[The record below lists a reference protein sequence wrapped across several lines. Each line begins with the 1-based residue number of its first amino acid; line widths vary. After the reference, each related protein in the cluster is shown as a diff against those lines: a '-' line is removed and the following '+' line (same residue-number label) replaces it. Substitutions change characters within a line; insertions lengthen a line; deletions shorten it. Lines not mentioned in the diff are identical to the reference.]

1 MRALSILT
9 ALGLIIVAANTAQP
23 ETRQFAV
30 MGIGTS
36 TCAVFA
42 NMYKGD
48 PQFAEQQ
55 FFVWAQGYLSGWN
68 HGLMITGQPMFDMGS
83 LSTQRQFARLR
94 SYCDQHPLGNFLEA
108 VWTLAEELKMLPP
121 VRPPQGNRP

>member
-23 ETRQFAV
+23 ETRQMAA

-42 NMYKGD
+42 NMYQGD

-55 FFVWAQGYLSGWN
+55 FFNWTQGFLSGWN
-68 HGLMITGQPMFDMGS
+68 HSLMLTGQPFFDMGA
-83 LSTQRQFARLR
+83 LAPRGNLHACARIVTGIHSEISWKPFGR
-94 SYCDQHPLGNFLEA
+94 SR
-108 VWTLAEELKMLPP
+108 KS
-121 VRPPQGNRP
+121 